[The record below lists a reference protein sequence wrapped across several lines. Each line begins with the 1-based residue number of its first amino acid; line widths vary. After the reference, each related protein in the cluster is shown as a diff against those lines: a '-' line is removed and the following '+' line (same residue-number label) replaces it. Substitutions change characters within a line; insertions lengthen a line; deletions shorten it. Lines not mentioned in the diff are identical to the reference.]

1 MVYNKIDFQNNIY
14 IKDIIKEMQVLPDNS
29 FIIYFDTEGAGRS
42 NNDKHNKIRED
53 IIRSMPYI
61 DEDYFNDPEH
71 GTSWR
76 QIKTSFDLKMR
87 EICPSYS
94 SYKILHKAGRNFNY
108 DFEVS
113 FIDGDNNLIKT
124 VKLEFKYNAASIDET
139 PQFVSPMKPSQ
150 YLSQSF
156 EEYYYLNYLIPLFNK
171 FNLTVP
177 ALETYLKQVHGN
189 KPKCLE
195 EAQLLYHQGCKQSS
209 RYTGAEN
216 ALAFY
221 TACKESS
228 SQCIKNFI
236 LETDL
241 DIEKLNKYLI
251 QSQDEKIYLLYKN
264 GEFHL
269 QFSNSDDYII
279 ESYIKDTNRYTATTK
294 SGKKI
299 KILLRW
305 KNGNGIAFPAFQI
318 S

>member
-1 MVYNKIDFQNNIY
+1 
-14 IKDIIKEMQVLPDNS
+14 MQVLPENS

-53 IIRSMPYI
+53 IIQAMPHI
-61 DEDYFNDPEH
+61 DEDYFTDPEH

-94 SYKILHKAGRNFNY
+94 SYKIQHKAGRKFNY
-108 DFEVS
+108 DFAVTFLDS
-113 FIDGDNNLIKT
+113 NKTIIKS

-156 EEYYYLNYLIPLFNK
+156 EEYYYLNYLVPLFNK
-171 FNLTVP
+171 FGLTIP
-177 ALETYLKQVHGN
+177 ELEIYLKQVHGN

-195 EAQLLYHQGCKQSS
+195 QAQLLYYQGCKQSS
-209 RYTGAEN
+209 KYTGTEN

-221 TACKESS
+221 EECNKSS
-228 SQCIKNFI
+228 SDCIAKFI
-236 LETDL
+236 SETDL
-241 DIEKLNKYLI
+241 DIEKLNLYLT

-269 QFSNSDDYII
+269 QFSDSDDYII
-279 ESYIKDTNRYTATTK
+279 QSYEKQTNRYLATTN
-294 SGKKI
+294 SNKKV

-305 KNGNGIAFPAFQI
+305 KNGNGIAYPAFQI